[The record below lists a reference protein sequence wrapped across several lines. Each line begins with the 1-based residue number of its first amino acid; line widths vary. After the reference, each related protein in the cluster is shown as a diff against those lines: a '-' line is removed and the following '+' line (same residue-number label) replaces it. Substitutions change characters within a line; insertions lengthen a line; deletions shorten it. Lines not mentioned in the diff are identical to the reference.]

1 MNNILLDEYEDRKQ
15 YIPWLKQT
23 FVENDLFIS
32 LNCPRINHMSKYIN
46 STINSIEYSV
56 FLRRPV
62 SLFKF
67 VMLVNEP
74 QRHIHMLIQ
83 NVEKYSSDKHQNF
96 RELVYSKFSK
106 RLDRLCDVDVKY
118 IDKNIDIVVEYILI
132 RQDKCCIDTP
142 SLNLRK
148 I

>member
-1 MNNILLDEYEDRKQ
+1 
-15 YIPWLKQT
+15 
-23 FVENDLFIS
+23 
-32 LNCPRINHMSKYIN
+32 
-46 STINSIEYSV
+46 
-56 FLRRPV
+56 
-62 SLFKF
+62 
-67 VMLVNEP
+67 MLVNEP

-83 NVEKYSSDKHQNF
+83 NVEKYSSDNHQNF

-106 RLDRLCDVDVKY
+106 RLDRFCDVDVQY
-118 IDKNIDIVVEYILI
+118 IDKNIDSVVQYILL